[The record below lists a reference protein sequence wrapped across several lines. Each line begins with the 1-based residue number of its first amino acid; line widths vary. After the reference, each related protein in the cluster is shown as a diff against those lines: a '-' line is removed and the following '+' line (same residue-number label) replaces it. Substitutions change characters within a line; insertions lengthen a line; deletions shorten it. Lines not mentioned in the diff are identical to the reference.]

1 MANHP
6 EEATAVRDGGPGGRC
21 RLEHGPVEVTFVRE
35 GDRWRHV
42 VAVDGEVVARS
53 VEGPWPPG
61 GDDRWPAS
69 PVITEVLEVAAAG
82 GPALAGVGRA
92 GRSHFSLSVAAV
104 HGQPATLLIEV
115 ACRIHDGPGWLGSTY
130 RLVAA
135 EPSPGPQ
142 GGGAET
148 DDVLRIPATDHE
160 AGGLPRTVRWS
171 YVIGSAGIAPA
182 PPDGGAMAP
191 PPG

>member
-1 MANHP
+1 MAAH
-6 EEATAVRDGGPGGRC
+6 DGGPGGRC
-21 RLEHGPVEVTFVRE
+21 RLERGPVEVVFVRE

-42 VAVDGEVVARS
+42 VAVGGEVVARS

-61 GDDRWPAS
+61 ADDHWPAS

-104 HGQPATLLIEV
+104 RGQPATLLVEV

-130 RLVAA
+130 RLSATDPGSADAA
-135 EPSPGPQ
+135 A
-142 GGGAET
+142 GGM
-148 DDVLRIPATDHE
+148 LRIPATEDR
-160 AGGLPRTVRWS
+160 AAAGLPRTVRWS
-171 YVIGSAGIAPA
+171 YAISPAGIAPA
-182 PPDGGAMAP
+182 PPDGDGATP
-191 PPG
+191 PAA